1 MNNKAKKALRGIFY
15 LMAFGLIIA
24 CFIYL
29 GEKYSSNSKDEVLTI
44 KDYYKNI
51 ENIDIEPISGTKFIN
66 FIKKGDDII
75 IIGSHTSKWSEKY
88 IEIVSEVLKEM
99 NITKTY
105 YYDLNN
111 DKSQK
116 NSNYYKIIE
125 LLDGYLIETDGGEN
139 NILAPSLYIIDNG
152 EVRYYN
158 VETTA
163 MPNIIDPDEYWTKE
177 QIETFKTEIKNA
189 ITKYYLNN

>member
-1 MNNKAKKALRGIFY
+1 MENKTKKIIRGFLYFI
-15 LMAFGLIIA
+15 AFGLIIA

-29 GEKYSSNSKDEVLTI
+29 GEKYSSNSKDKVLTI
-44 KDYYKNI
+44 QDYYS
-51 ENIDIEPISGTKFIN
+51 ELDTIDIEPISGTRFIN

-88 IEIVSEVLKEM
+88 IELVSEVLKEM
-99 NITKTY
+99 KITKTY

-116 NSNYYKIIE
+116 NSNYYKIID

-152 EVRYYN
+152 EIRYYN
-158 VETTA
+158 IETVA
-163 MPNIIDPDEYWTKE
+163 MPNTVEPDEYWTKE
-177 QIETFKTEIKNA
+177 QIEIFKTEIKNA

>member
-1 MNNKAKKALRGIFY
+1 MENKTKKIIRGFLYFI
-15 LMAFGLIIA
+15 AFGLIIA

-29 GEKYSSNSKDEVLTI
+29 GEKYASNSKDKVLTI
-44 KDYYKNI
+44 QDYYS
-51 ENIDIEPISGTKFIN
+51 ELDTIDIEPISGTRFIN

-75 IIGSHTSKWSEKY
+75 IIGSYTSKWSENY

-99 NITKTY
+99 KITKAY

-116 NSNYYKIIE
+116 NSNYYKIID

-152 EVRYYN
+152 EIRYYN
-158 VETTA
+158 IETVA
-163 MPNIIDPDEYWTKE
+163 MPNTVEPDEYWTKE
-177 QIETFKTEIKNA
+177 QIEIFKTEIKNA